1 MSLYQEITRRNR
13 TKPEAA
19 ANGESKSPAE
29 EALKSQQ
36 IVDWISHPHSQEIFE
51 ELANEIE
58 KLENDARLC
67 AISHDVKTN
76 VDRIVNDLIRA
87 TELRKI
93 IDKYGK
99 IS

>member
-1 MSLYQEITRRNR
+1 MNLYQEITRRNR
-13 TKPEAA
+13 LKPEAN
-19 ANGESKSPAE
+19 ANSESKSPAE

-36 IVDWISHPHSQEIFE
+36 IVDWINHPHSQEIFE

-58 KLENDARLC
+58 KLEQHARDESCNL
-67 AISHDVKTN
+67 IESPRQYIITN
-76 VDRIVNDLIRA
+76 KLIRA